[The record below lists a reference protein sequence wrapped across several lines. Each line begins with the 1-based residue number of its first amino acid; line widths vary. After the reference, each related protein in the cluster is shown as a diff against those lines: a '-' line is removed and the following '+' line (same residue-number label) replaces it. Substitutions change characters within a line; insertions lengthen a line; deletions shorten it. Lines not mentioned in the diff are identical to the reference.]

1 MPMWYVDGL
10 RFNDN
15 YTQEMDDFLYKTMGA
30 GWSGVEKGKE
40 NVAFERSHGNP
51 FLDVSSVAWH
61 ESTARMAGQMSTYRT
76 EDEARASGE
85 APSRHG
91 YKEMFE
97 NIPEM
102 WDQNH
107 GFHIIDIDD
116 PELVEHGEA
125 YVHERLTSYI
135 SEPFREHSDA
145 VPPYVRSYVD
155 RNTVNGLAHGLYTGL
170 PAVFLEPLRQRLGF
184 PYEWWGAPID

>member
-10 RFNDN
+10 RFNGN
-15 YTQEMDDFLYKTMGA
+15 YTQEMDDFLHQMGA
-30 GWSGVEKGKE
+30 RWAGIEE
-40 NVAFERSHGNP
+40 NPNNLSEARSHGNP
-51 FLDVSSVAWH
+51 YLDVSSVAWH
-61 ESTARMAGQMSTYRT
+61 ESTARMAGQMNTYRA
-76 EDEARASGE
+76 EDEGRASGE
-85 APSRHG
+85 EPAGYG

-97 NIPEM
+97 NIPRM

-107 GFHIIDIDD
+107 GFHIIDADD

-125 YVHERLTSYI
+125 YIHERLTSYI
-135 SEPFREHSDA
+135 AEPFRANSDA
-145 VPPYVRSYVD
+145 LPPYIRSYVD
-155 RNTVNGLAHGLYTGL
+155 QNTVIGLADGWYTGL